1 MRPILAALVLAAC
14 AAPPAPRAPTPA
26 AAKIAVPGALKKRP
40 EVAQAIAE
48 ITPER
53 AKRVVEELAKFGTRH
68 TLSDT
73 SSPTR
78 GIGAA
83 RAWIKRELEG
93 YAQASGRTGELAMQV
108 SFDTHVQP
116 ADGQRVTKDTE
127 IVNVMAVLP
136 GAVPE
141 ARARRYYVV
150 GHYDSRATDPL
161 DATSDAPGANDDA
174 SGVAVV
180 LEAARVL
187 SKRRWDATIVF
198 LATAGEEQGLYGAKL
213 HAKAARA
220 AGLDVRAVLNDDI
233 VGDPTGPGGKR
244 NDAAIRVF
252 SEGLPAS
259 ATEIGDVRKLAA
271 ESDSPSR
278 EIARF
283 VAEVGALYPGVAP
296 ALVFRPDRFMRGGDH
311 LAFNEQGF
319 AAVRFTT
326 VFETYER
333 QHQNVRPGYGDLPD
347 FVDGAY
353 LAGVARLN
361 AATLAHLASAPSPPA
376 DARIVT
382 AELGQD
388 VVLRWTKS
396 PDPDVAGY
404 EITWRPTTAA
414 TWSEWKDVGDVIEAK
429 LPLSKDDLFLGV
441 RAYDKDG
448 YASPVAF
455 ARAAPK

>member
-1 MRPILAALVLAAC
+1 MRRVVLVAISLAAC
-14 AAPPAPRAPTPA
+14 AAPPAQRPLVHPA
-26 AAKIAVPGALKKRP
+26 AAELPKQGRRP

-53 AKRVVEELAKFGTRH
+53 AKRDVEELVKFGTRH

-93 YAQASGRTGELAMQV
+93 IAQASGRTGDLAIDV
-108 SFDTHVQP
+108 SYDAHTQP
-116 ADGQRVTKDTE
+116 ADGKRIPKDTE
-127 IVNVMAVLP
+127 IVNVVAVIP
-136 GAVPE
+136 GAMPE
-141 ARARRYYVV
+141 ARARRYYVI
-150 GHYDSRATDPL
+150 GHYDSRASDPL
-161 DATSDAPGANDDA
+161 DGTSDAPGANDDA

-187 SKRRWDATIVF
+187 SKRRWDATLVF
-198 LATAGEEQGLYGAKL
+198 VATAGEEQGLYGAKL

-233 VGDPTGPGGKR
+233 VGDPGASR
-244 NDAAIRVF
+244 RAVRVF

-259 ATEIGDVRKLAA
+259 ATDFADIRKLAS

-278 EIARF
+278 ELARF
-283 VAEVGALYPGVAP
+283 VAEVGALYAPGVEP
-296 ALVFRPDRFMRGGDH
+296 ALVFRPDRFLRGGDH

-319 AAVRFTT
+319 PAVRFTT
-326 VFETYER
+326 VEEAYER
-333 QHQNVRPGYGDLPD
+333 QHQNVREEKGVRYGDVPE

-353 LAGVARLN
+353 LAAVARLN
-361 AATLAHLASAPSPPA
+361 AATLAHLANAPAPPA

-382 AELGQD
+382 AELGHD
-388 VVLRWTKS
+388 VVMRWTRS
-396 PDPDVAGY
+396 PDSDVAGY
-404 EITWRPTTAA
+404 TIVWRPTTSAVW
-414 TWSEWKDVGDVIEAK
+414 TESKDVGDVAEAR
-429 LPLSKDDLFLGV
+429 LALNKDDLFLGV
-441 RAYDKDG
+441 RAYDRDG
-448 YASPVAF
+448 YLSPVAF